1 MKQILSILLL
11 VFAAAHSQAQT
22 AFPTGPVRIV
32 VPYPPG
38 AITDTLP
45 RMIAEKLREEW
56 GQPVVIDNRPGAGG
70 RIATEYVAKS
80 PPDGHTLIV
89 ALPDT
94 LVIAPQLYRKNSYTI
109 RDFAPVTMMARQSF
123 VLVVRQD
130 LNVNKF
136 SDLIELAK
144 SKPGQIKM
152 SSWGEGS
159 VGHLALE
166 LLKQKSGVNIVHI
179 PYKGAQAALTDV
191 IGGQV
196 DMMITGFSTA
206 GPHVKTGR
214 IKILARTSSNRSP
227 QMPDIPSINESGIPG
242 YEVQSWYGLAAPAQ
256 TPPAIID
263 KIQRA
268 VAKAMSHPAIVE
280 KMQSYAADIV
290 ASRPDEFGKVLQDEQ
305 ERWAAVLQKANIQ
318 LD

>member
-11 VFAAAHSQAQT
+11 VFAAAHSHAQT

-70 RIATEYVAKS
+70 RIATEFVAKS
-80 PPDGHTLIV
+80 APDGHTLIV

-94 LVIAPQLYRKNSYTI
+94 LVIAPQLYKKNSYTI

-196 DMMITGFSTA
+196 DMMITGYSTA

-256 TPPAIID
+256 TPQAIID

-290 ASRPDEFGKVLQDEQ
+290 ASRPDEFSKLLQDEQ

>member
-1 MKQILSILLL
+1 MKHILSILLAVL
-11 VFAAAHSQAQT
+11 AAAHSQAQT

-70 RIATEYVAKS
+70 RIATEYGAKS

-290 ASRPDEFGKVLQDEQ
+290 ASRPDEFSKLLQDEQ

>member
-11 VFAAAHSQAQT
+11 VFAAAHSHAQT

-70 RIATEYVAKS
+70 RIATEFVAKS
-80 PPDGHTLIV
+80 APDGHTLIV

-94 LVIAPQLYRKNSYTI
+94 LVIAPQLYKKNSYTI

-196 DMMITGFSTA
+196 DMMITGYSTA

-268 VAKAMSHPAIVE
+268 VAKAMSHPAIIE

-290 ASRPDEFGKVLQDEQ
+290 ASRPDEFSKLLQDEQ

>member
-1 MKQILSILLL
+1 MKHIFSILLL
-11 VFAAAHSQAQT
+11 LCAVSQSHAQT

-80 PPDGHTLIV
+80 APDGHTLIV

-94 LVIAPQLYRKNSYTI
+94 LVIAPQLYKKNSYSI

-268 VAKAMSHPAIVE
+268 VAKAMSHPVIVE

>member
-1 MKQILSILLL
+1 MKSLFTL
-11 VFAAAHSQAQT
+11 VLALCAVTHGLAQT

-45 RMIAEKLREEW
+45 RMVAEKLREEW

-70 RIATEYVAKS
+70 RIATEFVAKS
-80 PPDGHTLIV
+80 APDGHTLIV

-94 LVIAPQLYRKNSYTI
+94 LVIAPQLYRKNSYTV

-136 SDLIELAK
+136 SDLIDLAK

-166 LLKQKSGVNIVHI
+166 LLKQKSGVDIVHI

-196 DMMITGFSTA
+196 DMMITGYSTA

-256 TPPAIID
+256 TPSAVVD

-268 VAKAMSHPAIVE
+268 VAKAMAHPAIVE

-290 ASRPDEFGKVLQDEQ
+290 ASRPDEFSKLLQDEQ

>member
-11 VFAAAHSQAQT
+11 VFAAAHSHAQT

-70 RIATEYVAKS
+70 RIATEFVAKS
-80 PPDGHTLIV
+80 APDGHTLIV

-94 LVIAPQLYRKNSYTI
+94 LVIAPQLYKKNSYTI

-136 SDLIELAK
+136 SDLIEMAK

-196 DMMITGFSTA
+196 DMMITGYSTA

-290 ASRPDEFGKVLQDEQ
+290 ASRPDEFSKLLQDEQ

>member
-1 MKQILSILLL
+1 
-11 VFAAAHSQAQT
+11 
-22 AFPTGPVRIV
+22 
-32 VPYPPG
+32 
-38 AITDTLP
+38 
-45 RMIAEKLREEW
+45 MIAEKLREEW

-290 ASRPDEFGKVLQDEQ
+290 ASRPDEFSKVLQDEQ

>member
-11 VFAAAHSQAQT
+11 VFAAAHSHAQT

-70 RIATEYVAKS
+70 RIATEFVAKS
-80 PPDGHTLIV
+80 APDGHTLIV

-94 LVIAPQLYRKNSYTI
+94 LVIAPQLYKKNSYTI

-196 DMMITGFSTA
+196 DMMITGYSTA

-263 KIQRA
+263 KIQRS

-290 ASRPDEFGKVLQDEQ
+290 ASRPDEFSKLLQDEQ

>member
-11 VFAAAHSQAQT
+11 VFAAAHSHAQT

-70 RIATEYVAKS
+70 RIATEFVAKS
-80 PPDGHTLIV
+80 APDGHTLIV

-94 LVIAPQLYRKNSYTI
+94 LVIAPQLYKKNSYTI

-196 DMMITGFSTA
+196 DMMITGYSTA

-227 QMPDIPSINESGIPG
+227 QMPVKSFS
-242 YEVQSWYGLAAPAQ
+242 A
-256 TPPAIID
+256 
-263 KIQRA
+263 
-268 VAKAMSHPAIVE
+268 
-280 KMQSYAADIV
+280 
-290 ASRPDEFGKVLQDEQ
+290 
-305 ERWAAVLQKANIQ
+305 
-318 LD
+318 

>member
-11 VFAAAHSQAQT
+11 VFAAAHSHAQT

-70 RIATEYVAKS
+70 RIATEFVAKS
-80 PPDGHTLIV
+80 APDGHTLIV

-94 LVIAPQLYRKNSYTI
+94 LVIAPQLYKKNSYTI

-136 SDLIELAK
+136 SELIELAK

-196 DMMITGFSTA
+196 DMMITGYSTA

-280 KMQSYAADIV
+280 KMQTYAADIV
-290 ASRPDEFGKVLQDEQ
+290 ASRPDEFSKLLQDEQ

>member
-11 VFAAAHSQAQT
+11 VFAAAHSHAQT

-70 RIATEYVAKS
+70 RIATEFVAKS
-80 PPDGHTLIV
+80 APDGHTLIV

-94 LVIAPQLYRKNSYTI
+94 LVIAPQLYKKNSYTI

-196 DMMITGFSTA
+196 DMMITGYSTA

-290 ASRPDEFGKVLQDEQ
+290 ASRPDEFSKLLQDEQ

>member
-11 VFAAAHSQAQT
+11 VFAAAHSHAQT

-70 RIATEYVAKS
+70 RIATEFVAKS
-80 PPDGHTLIV
+80 APDGHTLIV

-94 LVIAPQLYRKNSYTI
+94 LVIAPQLYKKNSYTI

-196 DMMITGFSTA
+196 DMMITGYSTA

-280 KMQSYAADIV
+280 KMQTYAADIV
-290 ASRPDEFGKVLQDEQ
+290 ASRPDEFSKLLQDEQ

>member
-1 MKQILSILLL
+1 MKQIITTLMGLCWACFSL
-11 VFAAAHSQAQT
+11 AQT

-45 RMIAEKLREEW
+45 RMIAERLKEEW

-70 RIATEYVAKS
+70 RIATEHVAKS
-80 PPDGHTLIV
+80 AADGHTLIV

-94 LVIAPQLYRKNSYTI
+94 LVIAPQLYRKSSYTI
-109 RDFAPVTMMARQSF
+109 RDFAPVTLMARQSF
-123 VLVVRQD
+123 VLVVRHD
-130 LNVNKF
+130 LNVNKL

-144 SKPGQIKM
+144 NKPGQIKM

-166 LLKQKSGVNIVHI
+166 LLKQKSGADIVHI

-196 DMMITGFSTA
+196 DMMITGYSTA

-214 IKILARTSSNRSP
+214 IKILARTSSSRAP
-227 QMPDIPSINESGIPG
+227 QMPDIPSIHESGFPG

-256 TPPAIID
+256 TSPAVID

-268 VAKAMSHPAIVE
+268 VAKALSHPSIVE

-290 ASRPDEFGKVLQDEQ
+290 ASRPDEFSKVLQEEH

>member
-1 MKQILSILLL
+1 MKRILSVVL
-11 VFAAAHSQAQT
+11 VLFAAALSHAQT

-45 RMIAEKLREEW
+45 RMLAEKLREEW

-196 DMMITGFSTA
+196 DMMITGYSTA

-290 ASRPDEFGKVLQDEQ
+290 ASRPDEFSKVLQDEQ

>member
-11 VFAAAHSQAQT
+11 VFAAAHSHAQT

-70 RIATEYVAKS
+70 RIATEFVAKS
-80 PPDGHTLIV
+80 APDGHTLIV

-94 LVIAPQLYRKNSYTI
+94 LVIAPQLYKKNSYTI

-196 DMMITGFSTA
+196 DMMITGYSTA

-256 TPPAIID
+256 TPQAIID

-280 KMQSYAADIV
+280 KMQTYAADIV
-290 ASRPDEFGKVLQDEQ
+290 ASRPDEFSKLLQDEQ

>member
-1 MKQILSILLL
+1 MKSLFTIALTLCAVL
-11 VFAAAHSQAQT
+11 HSQAQT

-56 GQPVVIDNRPGAGG
+56 GQPVLIDNRPGGGG
-70 RIATEYVAKS
+70 RIATEFVAKS
-80 PPDGHTLIV
+80 APDGHTLIV

-136 SDLIELAK
+136 ADLIELAK

-166 LLKQKSGVNIVHI
+166 LLKQKSGVDIVHI

-196 DMMITGFSTA
+196 DMMITGYSTA

-227 QMPDIPSINESGIPG
+227 QMPDIPSINEAGIPG

-256 TPPAIID
+256 TPPAVLD

-268 VAKAMSHPAIVE
+268 VAKAMAHPAIVE

-290 ASRPDEFGKVLQDEQ
+290 ASRPDEFSKVLQDEQ

>member
-1 MKQILSILLL
+1 MKRTLSILL
-11 VFAAAHSQAQT
+11 VFFAALNSHAQT

-70 RIATEYVAKS
+70 RIATEFVAKS
-80 PPDGHTLIV
+80 APDGHTLIV

-94 LVIAPQLYRKNSYTI
+94 LVIAPQLYKKNSYTI

-166 LLKQKSGVNIVHI
+166 LLKQKSGVDIVHI

-191 IGGQV
+191 IVGQV
-196 DMMITGFSTA
+196 DMMITGYSTA

-227 QMPDIPSINESGIPG
+227 QMPDIPSINESGVAG

-290 ASRPDEFGKVLQDEQ
+290 ASRPDEFSKVLQDEQ

>member
-11 VFAAAHSQAQT
+11 VFAAAHSHAQT

-70 RIATEYVAKS
+70 RIATEFVAKS
-80 PPDGHTLIV
+80 APDGHTLIV

-94 LVIAPQLYRKNSYTI
+94 LVIAPQLYKKNSYTI

-256 TPPAIID
+256 TPQAIID

-290 ASRPDEFGKVLQDEQ
+290 ASRPDEFSKLLQDEQ

>member
-1 MKQILSILLL
+1 MKNLFALLL
-11 VFAAAHSQAQT
+11 AACAVVHTHAQT

-80 PPDGHTLIV
+80 APDGHTLIV

-94 LVIAPQLYRKNSYTI
+94 LVIAPQLYKKNSYSI

-196 DMMITGFSTA
+196 DMMITGYSTA

-227 QMPDIPSINESGIPG
+227 QMPDIPSINESGIAG

-280 KMQSYAADIV
+280 KMQGYAADIV
-290 ASRPDEFGKVLQDEQ
+290 ASRPDEFSKVLQDEQ